1 MLNSLVWASLFMVVS
16 TAPDS
21 AQTTFETDLR
31 ALATGVDAVSFDPAA
46 AGAVEGLELHS
57 RYGALEGEHSPGAAG
72 LYGVLPL
79 GGLRLSAGYDW
90 MAHLGQR
97 FERAT
102 LGASLQL
109 GETTWV
115 GLAHR
120 SFLERQGV
128 EPFGASW
135 DAGIYAQPTSWLAW
149 SAGVEALNAPVDG
162 RKTRAPTYNL
172 GLGVQPLGGT
182 PWLRLG
188 ADLRWGRRH
197 TEAYWGALEEARGLV
212 EVEPVEG
219 VRLQGAWVSR
229 PEGED
234 QLWLGVALESGG
246 VEVRGAQGAGGRV
259 GVSFRKA
266 PRRSL
271 LRPRKRTVHLEI
283 SGDLTPD
290 PTSLFHPSVP
300 ISVTTLQMNQLA
312 GDDSI
317 GQVVL
322 TVGRL
327 QTGLAQVDEL
337 RRGIARLREAGKTV
351 HAYITQVEDKGYLVA
366 SAANKLF
373 LDPMGQIT
381 LDGFA
386 ITRQYYADSL
396 EKLGVRFEAVALES
410 YKTGADSLTRNASR
424 ATERETLGHLLDQAF
439 ASLRG
444 GLIQDRGLTE
454 AQVDAV
460 LEEGQFGAARAMTLG
475 LVDELTGEL
484 DPNALPRELP
494 RALSFSDT
502 RRASRQW
509 GPARKILVVP
519 VVGAL
524 VAEGGGSPLLG
535 KSVSVEEILELLKR
549 AEEGS
554 DVAAVVLRINSP
566 GGELMAAERLWR
578 KVRSLARRKPVVV
591 SMGNVAAS
599 GGYYIAAPAHAI
611 FAEENTVTGSIGI
624 FSLRPNLAGFYK
636 WLGVNNETTTRGAQ
650 ADWAGDTHALTP
662 KGRARL
668 EKSLRR
674 YYDTFVGKVAAGR
687 RMDLKQA
694 YEVAQGKVF
703 SGTQAREIGLVDEV
717 GGLVDAVKK
726 AMSLSGLSDDGEAVI
741 YVAQRSFDFNAV
753 LSKAVQGPSTLEQGV
768 QTWLKATKEWDDNVL
783 ALMPMGY
790 EVGP

>member
-21 AQTTFETDLR
+21 AQTTFATDIR

-79 GGLRLSAGYDW
+79 GDLQLSAGYDW
-90 MAHLGQR
+90 LAHQGER
-97 FERAT
+97 FERST
-102 LGASLQL
+102 VGGSLRL

-115 GLAHR
+115 GLARR
-120 SFLERQGV
+120 SFRERQGA

-135 DAGIYAQPTSWLAW
+135 DAGIYAQPSSWLAW
-149 SAGVEALNAPVDG
+149 SAGVEALNAPMDG
-162 RKTRAPTYNL
+162 GKTRTPTWNL
-172 GLGVQPLGGT
+172 GLGVQPLRGT

-188 ADLRWGRRH
+188 ADLRWGRRN
-197 TEAYWGALEEARGLV
+197 TEAYWGELEQARGLL

-229 PEGED
+229 PEGD
-234 QLWLGVALESGG
+234 QLWLGLALESGG

-259 GVSFRKA
+259 GESFRKA

-271 LRPRKRTVHLEI
+271 LRSGKRTVHLEL
-283 SGDLTPD
+283 SGDLLPE
-290 PTSLFHPSVP
+290 PTSLFHPGVP
-300 ISVTTLQMNQLA
+300 ISVVTLQMNELA
-312 GDDSI
+312 GDDSVEH
-317 GQVVL
+317 VVL

-327 QTGLAQVDEL
+327 RTGLAQVDEL

-366 SAANKLF
+366 AAANKLF

-386 ITRQYYADSL
+386 ITRRYYADSL

-439 ASLRG
+439 GSLRR
-444 GLIQDRGLTE
+444 GLQQDRGLSE
-454 AQVDAV
+454 AQVDA
-460 LEEGQFGAARAMTLG
+460 LLKEGQFGAARAMELG
-475 LVDELTGEL
+475 LVDELTGKLE
-484 DPNALPRELP
+484 PNALPRELP
-494 RALSFSDT
+494 RALAFGDT
-502 RRASRQW
+502 RRATRRW

-524 VAEGGGSPLLG
+524 VGEGGGSPLLG
-535 KSVSVEEILELLKR
+535 ESVSVEEVFALLQR
-549 AEEGS
+549 AEE
-554 DVAAVVLRINSP
+554 DREVAAVVLRINSP

-578 KVRSLARRKPVVV
+578 KIRALCKEKPVVV

-624 FSLRPNLAGFYK
+624 FSLRPNLAGFYR
-636 WLGVNNETTTRGAQ
+636 WLGVNNETTIRGEQ

-662 KGRARL
+662 AGKARL

-687 RMDLKQA
+687 RMDLKAA

-703 SGTQAREIGLVDEV
+703 SGLQAKENGLVDEV
-717 GGLVDAVKK
+717 GGLVDAIKK

-741 YVAQRSFDFNAV
+741 YVAQRSFDFSAV
-753 LSKAVQGPSTLEQGV
+753 LSKAVQGPSTVQEGV
-768 QTWLKATKEWDDNVL
+768 QTWLKAMKEWEDNVL